1 MEVRCSP
8 YNSLLF
14 FSMAVILIFC
24 SQLACAQCK
33 ADFTYQSF
41 PSEKGLQSGKIEVLL
56 TNPAPSTYTF
66 KVFEMNGTM
75 KMVDT
80 KKTSSPEKVSFER
93 LKPATYFI
101 RVEWGESCSKALGG
115 FEGITITEKDQGR

>member
-14 FSMAVILIFC
+14 FSTAVIFLFC
-24 SQLACAQCK
+24 SQLASAQCK
-33 ADFTYQSF
+33 ADFAYQSL
-41 PSEKGLQSGKIEVLL
+41 PSEKGLPSGKIEVFL
-56 TNPAPSTYTF
+56 TDPAPAIYTF
-66 KVFEMNGTM
+66 KVFQMNGTI
-75 KMVDT
+75 KLIET
-80 KKTSSPEKVSFER
+80 KEISTPEKVSFDR

-115 FEGITITEKDQGR
+115 FEGIIITEEEGR

>member
-1 MEVRCSP
+1 MEVRCSL

-14 FSMAVILIFC
+14 YSMAVIFVFS
-24 SQLACAQCK
+24 SQPASAQCK
-33 ADFTYQSF
+33 ADFTFQSF
-41 PSEKGLQSGKIEVLL
+41 ASEKGLPSGKIEVFL
-56 TNPAPSTYTF
+56 TNPSPSTYTF

-75 KMVDT
+75 KMVES
-80 KKTSSPEKVSFER
+80 KESSSPEKVSFER
-93 LKPATYFI
+93 LKPATYFV